1 MRRVGA
7 TPVVRHACSMSDVRR
22 YNFFTAFFRK
32 RTWVE
37 FLYLWAALIVAP
49 FGFAYAAATVSIGA
63 GLAVTVVGLIV
74 GSSLIM
80 AARGWGALHRA
91 MSRSMLGS
99 EIAAPLPLRRRPG
112 FRGWIRAG
120 LSDGVGWRAL
130 GFLFVNI
137 VTAVAGA
144 VVSIVFFFTGLG
156 ALTYWFWSRFLP
168 LQADSDGVMHRGA
181 SFGTDYFIDTA
192 ARQFWVAVF
201 GAFVWLFVWPA
212 LTTAFAHIQRLL
224 ARNLLGPT
232 ASSLRLREV
241 EESRSKTVDD
251 ADVRLRRI
259 ERDLHDGTQAQLV
272 ALAMKL
278 GDAKDRLASGN
289 DPDGVADLLDG
300 AHATAKSALV
310 DLRDLARGIHP
321 PVLDNGLGAA
331 LETLAAG
338 ASLPVRLAVDL
349 PRRPA
354 GAIETIAYF
363 CVMELVT
370 NAVKH
375 SGASAVSVRA
385 EERRSRIFVQV
396 RDDGGGGAYLSAPSA
411 SGDRSGLAGLDERVR
426 SVDGTLLVDSPSGGP
441 TIISIDL
448 PMAVSA

>member
-1 MRRVGA
+1 MN
-7 TPVVRHACSMSDVRR
+7 PVPR

-37 FLYLWAALIVAP
+37 FLYLWSALILAP
-49 FGFAYAAATVSIGA
+49 FGLAYAAVTVVVGS
-63 GLAVTVVGLIV
+63 GLAVTVVGLVV

-80 AARGWGALHRA
+80 AARGWGALHRSMNRA
-91 MSRSMLGS
+91 MLAT
-99 EIAAPLPLRRRPG
+99 EIAAPPPVRRSPG
-112 FRGWIRAG
+112 FWGWVRGG
-120 LSDGVGWRAL
+120 LSDGAGWRVI
-130 GFLFVNI
+130 GFLFLNI
-137 VTAVAGA
+137 VTAAAGA
-144 VVSIVFFFTGLG
+144 VVSIVFFFIGLG
-156 ALTYWFWSRFLP
+156 AMTHWYWSRFLP
-168 LQADSDGVMHRGA
+168 LQPDSNGVMHRGA
-181 SFGTDYFIDTA
+181 SFGTDFFIDTA
-192 ARQFWVAVF
+192 ARQFWFAVL
-201 GAFVWLFVWPA
+201 GALIWLFVWPA
-212 LTTAFAHIQRLL
+212 LNTAFAHIQRLL
-224 ARNLLGPT
+224 SRNLLGPT

-241 EESRSKTVDD
+241 EASRSRTVDD
-251 ADVRLRRI
+251 ADVKLRRI

-278 GDAKDRLASGN
+278 GDAKDRLTAGN
-289 DPDGVADLLDG
+289 DPDGVAELLDG
-300 AHATAKSALV
+300 AHQVAKSALV

-338 ASLPVRLAVDL
+338 ASLPVHLSVDL

-354 GAIETIAYF
+354 APIETIAYF

-375 SGASAVSVRA
+375 SEASTVAVRA
-385 EERRSRIFVQV
+385 EERRSRVFVQV
-396 RDDGGGGAYLSAPSA
+396 RDDGVGGAYLASTSA
-411 SGDRSGLAGLDERVR
+411 SGHRSGLTGLDERVR

-448 PMAVSA
+448 PMAVQA